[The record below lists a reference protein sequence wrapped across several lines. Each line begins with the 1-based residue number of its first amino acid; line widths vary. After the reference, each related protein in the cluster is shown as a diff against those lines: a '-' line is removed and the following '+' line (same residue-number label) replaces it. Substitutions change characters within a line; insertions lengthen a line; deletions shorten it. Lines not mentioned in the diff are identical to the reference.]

1 VGGLKYK
8 FVAFDLDGV
17 LVDTFSSWVW
27 MHKHFDV
34 NNDHSLYA
42 YQRGEIDYA
51 EFMRRDIELWFS
63 KKKDMT
69 IHDVEEILSS
79 VPLMN
84 GAKEVVA
91 QCKKYGAQTAI
102 VSCGIEILANRVAK
116 DFGIDFVIANGLV
129 VDENGRLTGEGTLS
143 IELADKGK
151 PLKQLL
157 QENNVKKEESAAVG
171 NSYGDAAM
179 FDVCGLGIAF
189 NPQDDITREKADM
202 IVEGNDLR
210 EILKYLRFT
219 EK

>member
-1 VGGLKYK
+1 
-8 FVAFDLDGV
+8 
-17 LVDTFSSWVW
+17 
-27 MHKHFDV
+27 
-34 NNDHSLYA
+34 
-42 YQRGEIDYA
+42 
-51 EFMRRDIELWFS
+51 MRRDIELWFS